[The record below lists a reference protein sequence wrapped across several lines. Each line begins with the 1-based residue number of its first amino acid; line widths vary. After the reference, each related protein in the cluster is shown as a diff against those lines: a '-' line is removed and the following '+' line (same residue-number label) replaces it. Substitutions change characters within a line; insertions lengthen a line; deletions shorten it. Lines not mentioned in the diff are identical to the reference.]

1 MKNLIAQASRFVR
14 DEDGISAI
22 EYALLG
28 SLIAIVIGVAMT
40 TLANAVKT
48 AFDTIADGV

>member
-1 MKNLIAQASRFVR
+1 MKNIIAQASRFVR

-28 SLIAIVIGVAMT
+28 SLIAIVIGTAMT
-40 TLANAVKT
+40 SLATAIKT
-48 AFDTIADGV
+48 TFDNIATAL

>member
-1 MKNLIAQASRFVR
+1 MKNIIAQASRFVR

-28 SLIAIVIGVAMT
+28 SLIAIVIGAAMT
-40 TLANAVKT
+40 TLAGAIKT
-48 AFDTIADGV
+48 TFDNIAAAL

>member
-28 SLIAIVIGVAMT
+28 SLIAIAIGAAMT
-40 TLANAVKT
+40 TLAT
-48 AFDTIADGV
+48 AIKGALDSIATDL

>member
-1 MKNLIAQASRFVR
+1 MNKLIAHASRFVR

-40 TLANAVKT
+40 TLASAIKT
-48 AFDTIADGV
+48 AFDNIASDL

>member
-1 MKNLIAQASRFVR
+1 MKNIIAQASRFVR

-40 TLANAVKT
+40 TLATAIKT
-48 AFDTIADGV
+48 AFDNIATDL